1 MIRKMINYDYAKK
14 KTSKEYNPNL
24 SQILDFK
31 YRILIIEGS
40 GSGNTNALTNLV
52 KQNDDND

>member
-1 MIRKMINYDYAKK
+1 MINYDYVKK

-31 YRILIIEGS
+31 YRILIIEGP

>member
-1 MIRKMINYDYAKK
+1 MIRKMINYDYVKK

-31 YRILIIEGS
+31 YRILIIEGP

>member
-1 MIRKMINYDYAKK
+1 MINYDYFKK